1 MFIFAKWKLK
11 SASKIWHFLGT
22 KIQKEHSAFHITVEY
37 LSYSNC
43 ISKYR
48 WILTSSIRFE
58 NFIDSNSK
66 TVASKERPTKQKIY
80 FCCIVFFLKIFGIIR
95 QTYVA
100 TFINNLCLKEKNA
113 KDFKVLQR
121 KRIIGQTQ
129 TRQIHDLSSSRLK
142 YKP

>member
-1 MFIFAKWKLK
+1 MKNLEVHRIYDIFM
-11 SASKIWHFLGT
+11 IT
-22 KIQKEHSAFHITVEY
+22 KIHKEAIAFHIAFHWMRIVWLWY
-37 LSYSNC
+37 HSNWTK
-43 ISKYR
+43 SRK
-48 WILTSSIRFE
+48 FE
-58 NFIDSNSK
+58 DFIEWNSK
-66 TVASKERPTKQKIY
+66 TVASKERSTKQRIY